1 MGPTSPNFWKIKI
14 IILIS
19 RINIFVFM
27 IYFSSNMIFFFS
39 VIYNKMDERKNLVHL
54 TALNHGVIT
63 SICNLVDQYFLFL
76 DVAALKLSII
86 VIIILPTN

>member
-1 MGPTSPNFWKIKI
+1 
-14 IILIS
+14 
-19 RINIFVFM
+19 
-27 IYFSSNMIFFFS
+27 
-39 VIYNKMDERKNLVHL
+39 MDERKNLVHL